1 MRMFR
6 MTAVAAV
13 ALALVAGACGSSKK
27 SSSSSSSSSSNGTKA
42 TITIGS
48 ANFSESTI
56 MAEAYAGA
64 LEAKGY
70 KVNRKYNLGAR
81 EVYYPAASGGSID
94 LFPDYAATLLEYVD
108 KGTGLATSDA
118 KVTVDKL
125 NSQMATAGLTALT
138 ASPAIDANAFAV
150 TKATAD
156 KYKLT
161 KLSDLAA
168 VAGQLKLGAPAECA
182 QRPYC
187 AVGLKNVYGITFKEL
202 LPFKFDSPEVKTA
215 LKNGN
220 VDVAELGTTDGTV
233 DQDGFVI
240 LQDDKN
246 LQLADNLT
254 PVIRTKVLT
263 DDIKATLNKVSAA
276 MTTSALA
283 ALDKRADVDKED
295 PETVAHSWL
304 TSEGIVKK

>member
-1 MRMFR
+1 
-6 MTAVAAV
+6 
-13 ALALVAGACGSSKK
+13 
-27 SSSSSSSSSSNGTKA
+27 
-42 TITIGS
+42 
-48 ANFSESTI
+48 
-56 MAEAYAGA
+56 
-64 LEAKGY
+64 
-70 KVNRKYNLGAR
+70 
-81 EVYYPAASGGSID
+81 VYYPAATGGSID

-108 KGTGLATSDA
+108 KGTGLATASA
-118 KVTVDKL
+118 KETVDKL
-125 NSQMATAGLTALT
+125 NAQLSSAGLTALD
-138 ASPAIDANAFAV
+138 ASPALDANAFAV

-156 KYKLT
+156 KYHLT

-187 AVGLKNVYGITFKEL
+187 ALGLKNVYGINFKEL

-233 DQDGFVI
+233 DADGFVI

-263 DDIKATLNKVSAA
+263 EDIKATLNKVSAS
-276 MTTSALA
+276 MTTSELA

-304 TSEGIVKK
+304 TSKGIVKK

>member
-1 MRMFR
+1 MRMYR
-6 MTAVAAV
+6 YVVVSTV

-27 SSSSSSSSSSNGTKA
+27 SSSPSSSTSTK
-42 TITIGS
+42 TTLTIGS

-81 EVYYPAASGGSID
+81 EVYYPAATGGNID

-108 KGTGLATSDA
+108 KGTGLATADA
-118 KVTVDKL
+118 KETVDKL
-125 NSQMATAGLTALT
+125 NAQIGSAGLTALE

-156 KYKLT
+156 KYHLT

-187 AVGLKNVYGITFKEL
+187 ALGLKSVYGITFKEL

-240 LQDDKN
+240 LQDDKH

-254 PVIRTKVLT
+254 PVIRTKALN
-263 DDIKATLNKVSAA
+263 DEIKTTLNKVSAA
-276 MTTSALA
+276 MSTSELA

-304 TSEGIVKK
+304 KSEGFVKS

>member
-1 MRMFR
+1 MRMYR
-6 MTAVAAV
+6 MAAVAAV
-13 ALALVAGACGSSKK
+13 TLALVAGACGSSKK
-27 SSSSSSSSSSNGTKA
+27 SSSSSSGSKP

-70 KVNRKYNLGAR
+70 KVTRKFNLGAR
-81 EVYYPAASGGSID
+81 EVYYPAATGGSID

-108 KGTGLATSDA
+108 KNTGLATSAA
-118 KVTVDKL
+118 KQTVDKL
-125 NSQMATAGLTALT
+125 NTQMSSAGLTALEP
-138 ASPAIDANAFAV
+138 SPALDANAFAV

-156 KYKLT
+156 RYHLT

-187 AVGLKNVYGITFKEL
+187 GLGLKNVYGITFKEL

-233 DQDGFVI
+233 DEDGFVI
-240 LQDDKN
+240 LQDDKH

-254 PVIRTKVLT
+254 PVIRTKVLNSEIRT
-263 DDIKATLNKVSAA
+263 ILNGVSAK

>member
-1 MRMFR
+1 
-6 MTAVAAV
+6 
-13 ALALVAGACGSSKK
+13 
-27 SSSSSSSSSSNGTKA
+27 
-42 TITIGS
+42 
-48 ANFSESTI
+48 
-56 MAEAYAGA
+56 MA
-64 LEAKGY
+64 
-70 KVNRKYNLGAR
+70 
-81 EVYYPAASGGSID
+81 S
-94 LFPDYAATLLEYVD
+94 
-108 KGTGLATSDA
+108 
-118 KVTVDKL
+118 
-125 NSQMATAGLTALT
+125 AGLTALT

-156 KYKLT
+156 KFHLT

-187 AVGLKNVYGITFKEL
+187 ALGLKNVYGITFKEL

-233 DQDGFVI
+233 DSDGFVI

-263 DDIKATLNKVSAA
+263 ADIRATLNRVSAA

-283 ALDKRADVDKED
+283 GLDKRADVDKED

>member
-1 MRMFR
+1 MRLFR

-27 SSSSSSSSSSNGTKA
+27 SSSSSSSSSGTKA

-81 EVYYPAASGGSID
+81 EVYYPAATGGNID

-108 KGTGLATSDA
+108 KGTGLATASA
-118 KVTVDKL
+118 KETVDKL
-125 NSQMATAGLTALT
+125 NAQLSSAGLTALE
-138 ASPAIDANAFAV
+138 ASPALDANAFAV

-156 KYKLT
+156 KYHLT
-161 KLSDLAA
+161 KLSDRAA

-187 AVGLKNVYGITFKEL
+187 ALGLKNVCGINFKEL

-233 DQDGFVI
+233 DADGFVI

-263 DDIKATLNKVSAA
+263 DDIKATLNKVSAS
-276 MTTSALA
+276 MTTSELA

-304 TSEGIVKK
+304 TSKGIVKK